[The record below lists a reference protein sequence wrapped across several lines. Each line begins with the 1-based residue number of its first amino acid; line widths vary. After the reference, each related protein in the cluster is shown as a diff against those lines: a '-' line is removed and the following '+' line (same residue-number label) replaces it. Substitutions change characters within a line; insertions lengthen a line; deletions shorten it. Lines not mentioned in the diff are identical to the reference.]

1 MGFFQLLVE
10 MRGSVV
16 PAIMPKIIFSAVL
29 GVFANLVLTLDLFGR
44 KTDSIMALELGP
56 FAALGVAISLFLGFH
71 NNASYARW
79 WEARTYWGG
88 EVFEVRNLARFLVG
102 TMNTDGDSDF
112 AETSTD
118 SDRDNEQIIE
128 PKARFSR
135 ADTAATFASS
145 MLSSIDMDD
154 QFDDIEANMNSN
166 SKKGSKFDKSVAR
179 NDPKNNSYSSWQAHI
194 VCLAIAHAHAFRSQ
208 MRPSCKMDGSVS
220 AAQDRDRFLNVQE
233 QKSII
238 HSKNPANTIL
248 LIASKILGRAHRSRE
263 IDTYSMLH
271 VQKILDEMCVFQ
283 ASCERIQ
290 NTSLPVTYSLLVHRT
305 SVMYT
310 FLVPFAIAPA
320 VGWWTPLFTA
330 IVAYTFFGLDQLAKE
345 IQEPMRDAPMCIA
358 LSAMCRTI
366 EIDALEALGEETPA
380 YFKPKGNTCIM

>member
-88 EVFEVRNLARFLVG
+88 EVFAVRNLARFLVG

-233 QKSII
+233 QK
-238 HSKNPANTIL
+238 KYNPFEEP
-248 LIASKILGRAHRSRE
+248 SQYHFAH
-263 IDTYSMLH
+263 
-271 VQKILDEMCVFQ
+271 C
-283 ASCERIQ
+283 IQ
-290 NTSLPVTYSLLVHRT
+290 DPR
-305 SVMYT
+305 
-310 FLVPFAIAPA
+310 
-320 VGWWTPLFTA
+320 
-330 IVAYTFFGLDQLAKE
+330 
-345 IQEPMRDAPMCIA
+345 
-358 LSAMCRTI
+358 
-366 EIDALEALGEETPA
+366 
-380 YFKPKGNTCIM
+380 